1 MIYLFYI
8 TMFLA
13 FYHLFFYGIILQLI
27 ATITHKKIDL
37 PEDYMPTVTV
47 VTAAYNEEEYI
58 EEKLQSFINLDY
70 PKDIINLVIVS
81 DDSYDDTNII
91 VQKYV
96 NKFNNI
102 TLVIQK
108 PRNGKASGLNLIE
121 PEIDSEIVIST
132 DASSIL
138 EKAAVKKLV
147 RYFNVDSIG
156 LVTGKL
162 KYIRKNEEESGEGL
176 YWKYETWIRM
186 NESKIYSIIVASG
199 CLFAIRRKLYKQ
211 IHPSSPDD
219 FERTLVTLEN
229 GYRAVIELEAVAY
242 EYLTVKAS
250 DEIKR
255 KIRIISREWF
265 ALLRHKVLLN
275 PFKFPIISLF
285 LFSHKI
291 IRWLLPFISISL
303 IGSAISLRHIP
314 FMSYFLYTTLL
325 ILVFGLLELL
335 LEKNDKSIKLFKVPA
350 YLIAMNYASLMA
362 LIKFIMGKQQN
373 TWETN

>member
-138 EKAAVKKLV
+138 EKDAVKKLV

>member
-1 MIYLFYI
+1 MIFLFI
-8 TMFLA
+8 TTMFLA
-13 FYHLFFYGIILQLI
+13 FYHLLFYGIILQII
-27 ATITHKKIDL
+27 ANITIKKITL
-37 PEDYMPTVTV
+37 AEDYKPTVTL
-47 VTAAYNEEEYI
+47 VTAAFNEERYI
-58 EEKLQSFINLDY
+58 EEKLQSFINLNY
-70 PKDIINLVIVS
+70 PKDKINLVIVS
-81 DDSYDDTNII
+81 DDSDDDTNFI
-91 VQKYV
+91 VQEYV
-96 NKFNNI
+96 NKFDNI

-121 PEIDSEIVIST
+121 PEIESKIVIST

-138 EKAAVKKLV
+138 EKDTVKKLV
-147 RYFNVDSIG
+147 RYFKDDSIG

-162 KYIRKNEEESGEGL
+162 KYIKKKNVESGEGL
-176 YWKYETWIRM
+176 YWKYETWIRN
-186 NESKIYSIIVASG
+186 NESKVYSIIVASG
-199 CLFAIRRKLYKQ
+199 CLFAIRRELYKQ

-219 FERTLVTLEN
+219 FERTLVALEN

-250 DEIKR
+250 DEINR

-291 IRWLLPFISISL
+291 IRWLLPLISISL

-325 ILVFGLLELL
+325 ILVFGSLELL
-335 LEKNDKSIKLFKVPA
+335 LERSDKSIKLFKVPA

-362 LIKFIMGKQQN
+362 LIKFAMGKQQN